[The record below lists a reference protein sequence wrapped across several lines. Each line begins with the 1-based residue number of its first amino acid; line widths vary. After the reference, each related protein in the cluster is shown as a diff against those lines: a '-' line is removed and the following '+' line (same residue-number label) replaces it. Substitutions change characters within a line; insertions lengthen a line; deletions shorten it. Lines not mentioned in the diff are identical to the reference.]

1 MVRKNIITLKTE
13 ELVAYHTLKSGA
25 DIVTKRLQRQLGPI
39 AEDVYSRLSKRQRV
53 QEDALVVADYRFED
67 KDLKARTL
75 KEGIDE
81 FSKRYP
87 EYGEVLNGII
97 SETRK
102 TKRRYLI
109 FGQKDELPQEIY
121 TTALENAGIPEDI
134 HTGLVGNIKAISEQF
149 SKKRK
154 DGRVEMLIK

>member
-1 MVRKNIITLKTE
+1 MVRKNIITLRTE

-25 DIVTKRLQRQLGPI
+25 DIVAKRMQRQLVPL
-39 AEDVYSRLSKRQRV
+39 AEDVYSRLMKRQRV
-53 QEDALVVADYRFED
+53 PESALVVADYRFED

-87 EYGEVLNGII
+87 EYGEILNGII

-109 FGQKDELPQEIY
+109 FGQNDELPQEIY
-121 TTALENAGIPEDI
+121 AAALEKAGIAEEKEG
-134 HTGLVGNIKAISEQF
+134 GLIDNIRSVSEKF

-154 DGRVEMLIK
+154 DGTIEMLIK